1 MTILEIIVAVQLI
14 VSLYLTHRVWKL
26 QEEIEDM
33 QMVLGAILMD
43 QATEEKTYKVSETK
57 IAHPR
62 N

>member
-1 MTILEIIVAVQLI
+1 MTVLEIIVAVQLI

-43 QATEEKTYKVSETK
+43 QANEEKT
-57 IAHPR
+57 P
-62 N
+62 

>member
-14 VSLYLTHRVWKL
+14 VSLYLTQRVWKL

-43 QATEEKTYKVSETK
+43 QATEEKTL
-57 IAHPR
+57 
-62 N
+62 

>member
-14 VSLYLTHRVWKL
+14 VSLYLTQRVWRL

-43 QATEEKTYKVSETK
+43 QATEEK
-57 IAHPR
+57 IL
-62 N
+62 